1 MKVFALWHGGS
12 SYSVGGLES
21 LEKFDSLADAKEEFY
36 RRYEW
41 GSGDFQYVDETEYIT
56 SGPIGTPCVERTET
70 DPETG
75 DRWGTEMWVFL
86 GDIEDI
92 GRDGD
97 LYTDRIIFFG
107 PQMGVRI
114 ERT

>member
-12 SYSVGGLES
+12 SYGVGGLES
-21 LEKFDSLADAKEEFY
+21 LEKFDSLAAAKEEFY
-36 RRYEW
+36 ERYHYSR
-41 GSGDFQYVDETEYIT
+41 GYFQYAEETEYIT
-56 SGPIGTPCVERTET
+56 SGSTSTPTVSESAS
-70 DPETG
+70 
-75 DRWGTEMWVFL
+75 MWIFL

-97 LYTDRIIFFG
+97 LYPDRVISFG

-114 ERT
+114 ERA

>member
-21 LEKFDSLADAKEEFY
+21 LEKFDSLAAAKEEFY
-36 RRYEW
+36 ERYHYSR
-41 GSGDFQYVDETEYIT
+41 GYFQYAEETEYIT
-56 SGPIGTPCVERTET
+56 SGSTGTPTVSESASMEIFLV
-70 DPETG
+70 DI
-75 DRWGTEMWVFL
+75 WVNLFEL
-86 GDIEDI
+86 YWA
-92 GRDGD
+92 RANGD
-97 LYTDRIIFFG
+97 LYPDRVISFG

>member
-1 MKVFALWHGGS
+1 MKVFALCHGGS

-56 SGPIGTPCVERTET
+56 SGPIGTPCVSESAS
-70 DPETG
+70 
-75 DRWGTEMWVFL
+75 MWVFL

-92 GRDGD
+92 GRNGD
-97 LYTDRIIFFG
+97 LYPDRVISFG
-107 PQMGVRI
+107 PKLGVRI

>member
-12 SYSVGGLES
+12 SYSVGGLEY
-21 LEKFDSLADAKEEFY
+21 LEKFDSLAAAKEEFY
-36 RRYEW
+36 ERYHYSR
-41 GSGDFQYVDETEYIT
+41 GYFQYAEETEYIT
-56 SGPIGTPCVERTET
+56 SESTSTPTVSESAS
-70 DPETG
+70 
-75 DRWGTEMWVFL
+75 MWIFL

-97 LYTDRIIFFG
+97 LYPDRVISFG

-114 ERT
+114 ERA

>member
-1 MKVFALWHGGS
+1 MKVYGLWHGGS
-12 SYSVGGLES
+12 SYSVGGLEY
-21 LEKFDSLADAKEEFY
+21 LEKFDSLAAAKEEFY
-36 RRYEW
+36 ERYHYSR
-41 GSGDFQYVDETEYIT
+41 GYFQFAEETEYIT
-56 SGPIGTPCVERTET
+56 SGSTGTPTVSESAS
-70 DPETG
+70 
-75 DRWGTEMWVFL
+75 MWIFL

-97 LYTDRIIFFG
+97 LYPDRVISFG

>member
-1 MKVFALWHGGS
+1 MKVYGLWHGGS
-12 SYSVGGLES
+12 SYGVGGLEY

-36 RRYEW
+36 ERYHYSR
-41 GSGDFQYVDETEYIT
+41 GYFQYAEETEYIT
-56 SGPIGTPCVERTET
+56 SGSTGTPAVSESAS
-70 DPETG
+70 
-75 DRWGTEMWVFL
+75 MWIFV

-97 LYTDRIIFFG
+97 LYPDRVISFG

>member
-12 SYSVGGLES
+12 SYGGGGLEY
-21 LEKFDSLADAKEEFY
+21 LEKFDSIADAKQEFY
-36 RRYEW
+36 ERYAFSR
-41 GSGDFQYVDETEYIT
+41 GYFQYAEETEYIT
-56 SGPIGTPCVERTET
+56 SGSTGTPCVSESAS
-70 DPETG
+70 
-75 DRWGTEMWVFL
+75 MWVFL

-92 GRDGD
+92 GRNGD
-97 LYTDRIIFFG
+97 LYPDRVISFG

>member
-1 MKVFALWHGGS
+1 MKVYGLWHGGS
-12 SYSVGGLES
+12 SYGVGGLES
-21 LEKFDSLADAKEEFY
+21 LEKFDSLAAAKEEFY
-36 RRYEW
+36 ERYHYSR
-41 GSGDFQYVDETEYIT
+41 GYFQYAEETEYIT
-56 SGPIGTPCVERTET
+56 SGSTGTPCVERTET

-75 DRWGTEMWVFL
+75 DRWGAEMWVFL

-97 LYTDRIIFFG
+97 LYPDRIIFFG

>member
-12 SYSVGGLES
+12 SYGVGGLEY

-36 RRYEW
+36 ERYHYSR
-41 GSGDFQYVDETEYIT
+41 GYFQYAEESDDAGP
-56 SGPIGTPCVERTET
+56 SGSIGTPCVSESASMEI
-70 DPETG
+70 
-75 DRWGTEMWVFL
+75 FL

-97 LYTDRIIFFG
+97 LYPDRVISFG
-107 PQMGVRI
+107 PQMGVRT